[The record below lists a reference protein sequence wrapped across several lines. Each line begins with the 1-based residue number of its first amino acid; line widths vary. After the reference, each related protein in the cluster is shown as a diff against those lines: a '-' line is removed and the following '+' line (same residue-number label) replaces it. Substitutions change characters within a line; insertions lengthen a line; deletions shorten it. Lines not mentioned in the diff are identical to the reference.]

1 VNQEGILRQSATRL
15 LGLIPTLLVLITIA
29 FFLIRVAP
37 GGPFDSEKVLPP
49 EIRANLDAKY
59 HLDEPLVQQYF
70 RYLGQIITLDFGPSF
85 QYKDWTVNELIARG
99 FPVSMTVGGLAMLL
113 AFFVGTFIG
122 ITAALRQNTA
132 MDYSIMGVAML
143 GISIPNFVVAPLL
156 ILVLAVYQG
165 WLPAGGWDWSI
176 QRMVLPVITLA
187 TGQGFTGP
195 SGDSQACAQTRTV
208 TGDFFYGSGD
218 SWPDNRFGRDRT
230 HLQYS
235 RPGELFCT
243 GSVEPGLHA
252 GDGCGRILWR
262 DYHTAEFHRGS
273 PVRVDEPENPLRR
286 GPMNA
291 AADPKSASSQVE
303 DPFAAAMAEND
314 VRGRSLWVDAWHR
327 LLKNRAAVISGIIMF
342 IMLLMVLVGPLL
354 SPWEGDFTDWDHTA
368 SPPNFETGHWFGTDA
383 VGRDILVRT
392 LEGGRISLL
401 VGLVATLVS
410 LAIGVSYG
418 AIAGYYGG
426 FTDRIMMRMVDII
439 YALPF
444 MFFVILL
451 MVVFGRHIVLIF
463 VAIGAVN
470 WLDMARIVRG
480 QTLGLKNTEF
490 VEAARACGVDHK
502 AIIRRHI
509 IPNLLGVVMVYVT
522 LTIPQVILVE
532 SFLSFLG
539 LGVQEPMSSWGALVN
554 DGAQDM
560 ESAPWTLVFP
570 AAFLTVTLYCF
581 NYIGDGM
588 RDALDPKDRA

>member
-1 VNQEGILRQSATRL
+1 MSN
-15 LGLIPTLLVLITIA
+15 
-29 FFLIRVAP
+29 
-37 GGPFDSEKVLPP
+37 GGDMQM
-49 EIRANLDAKY
+49 AK
-59 HLDEPLVQQYF
+59 P
-70 RYLGQIITLDFGPSF
+70 R
-85 QYKDWTVNELIARG
+85 
-99 FPVSMTVGGLAMLL
+99 
-113 AFFVGTFIG
+113 
-122 ITAALRQNTA
+122 
-132 MDYSIMGVAML
+132 
-143 GISIPNFVVAPLL
+143 
-156 ILVLAVYQG
+156 
-165 WLPAGGWDWSI
+165 
-176 QRMVLPVITLA
+176 
-187 TGQGFTGP
+187 
-195 SGDSQACAQTRTV
+195 
-208 TGDFFYGSGD
+208 
-218 SWPDNRFGRDRT
+218 
-230 HLQYS
+230 
-235 RPGELFCT
+235 
-243 GSVEPGLHA
+243 
-252 GDGCGRILWR
+252 
-262 DYHTAEFHRGS
+262 
-273 PVRVDEPENPLRR
+273 
-286 GPMNA
+286 
-291 AADPKSASSQVE
+291 VE
-303 DPFAAAMAEND
+303 DAFAAAMAEDD

-327 LLKNRAAVISGIIMF
+327 VLKNRAAVTSAVVML
-342 IMLLMVLVGPLL
+342 IMLLLVLVGPML
-354 SPWEGDFTDWDHTA
+354 SPWEGDFTDWDNTS
-368 SPPNFETGHWFGTDA
+368 SPPSIATGHWFGTDA

-410 LAIGVSYG
+410 LVIGVTYG
-418 AIAGYYGG
+418 AVAGYYGG
-426 FTDRIMMRMVDII
+426 FADRIMMRMVDII

-570 AAFLTVTLYCF
+570 AVFLTVTLYCF

-588 RDALDPKDRA
+588 RDALDPKDRL

>member
-1 VNQEGILRQSATRL
+1 MNNSV
-15 LGLIPTLLVLITIA
+15 
-29 FFLIRVAP
+29 
-37 GGPFDSEKVLPP
+37 D
-49 EIRANLDAKY
+49 
-59 HLDEPLVQQYF
+59 
-70 RYLGQIITLDFGPSF
+70 
-85 QYKDWTVNELIARG
+85 
-99 FPVSMTVGGLAMLL
+99 
-113 AFFVGTFIG
+113 
-122 ITAALRQNTA
+122 
-132 MDYSIMGVAML
+132 
-143 GISIPNFVVAPLL
+143 
-156 ILVLAVYQG
+156 
-165 WLPAGGWDWSI
+165 I
-176 QRMVLPVITLA
+176 QA
-187 TGQGFTGP
+187 
-195 SGDSQACAQTRTV
+195 
-208 TGDFFYGSGD
+208 
-218 SWPDNRFGRDRT
+218 
-230 HLQYS
+230 
-235 RPGELFCT
+235 
-243 GSVEPGLHA
+243 
-252 GDGCGRILWR
+252 
-262 DYHTAEFHRGS
+262 
-273 PVRVDEPENPLRR
+273 
-286 GPMNA
+286 
-291 AADPKSASSQVE
+291 E
-303 DPFAAAMAEND
+303 DPFAAAMMDDD

-327 LLKNRAAVISGIIMF
+327 LLKNRAAVISGIIMAT
-342 IMLLMVLVGPLL
+342 MLLLILVGPAL
-354 SPWEGDFTDWDHTA
+354 SPREGVVTDWGNTS
-368 SPPNFETGHWFGTDA
+368 SPPSLETGHWFGTDS

-418 AIAGYYGG
+418 AVAGYYGG

-490 VEAARACGVDHK
+490 VEAARACGVDHN

-560 ESAPWTLVFP
+560 ESAPWTLIFP

-588 RDALDPKDRA
+588 RDALDPKDRL